1 MRFAFKFRTLC
12 NLNFLSSSPP
22 HKTDIYLGEKFH
34 EVKTMNE
41 TFDGNSTFFRKGRYI
56 EQLQAFTKNFRRDQ
70 IMVLS
75 STGIFKNTQVIME
88 NIRKFIDVKE
98 HESFDV
104 PLPHGKY
111 VIRVHSVIFMP
122 LSLIHAIILI
132 NKFLCP
138 LFFVYCLILIVFR

>member
-1 MRFAFKFRTLC
+1 MIY
-12 NLNFLSSSPP
+12 NLNFLSSSP
-22 HKTDIYLGEKFH
+22 HETDIYLGQKFN

-56 EQLQAFTKNFRRDQ
+56 EQLQAFTKIFRRDQ

-111 VIRVHSVIFMP
+111 VMRAHSVMCK
-122 LSLIHAIILI
+122 L
-132 NKFLCP
+132 FLVDFHDCNV
-138 LFFVYCLILIVFR
+138 L